1 MNLEKDTWS
10 IISNYFESTPKYLT
24 KHHLDSYNDF
34 INNKIY
40 DIFNDTQSN
49 PQVVILID
57 KENPAI
63 TYAIKVYY
71 GGKNTDQI
79 HISRPVI
86 YDALKETVKPM
97 YPNEARLKNLTYAF
111 NVFCDIEIE
120 YIIKENDNIIFQ
132 QFGPFSF
139 KDINIG
145 RVPIM
150 LHSTLCPLSGVS
162 NEMLKKLGECPYD
175 HGGYFIINGREK
187 VCVSRERKSENN
199 LYINKSGNPD
209 FLWTAE
215 VKSVPAEFRYARNT
229 YLHVVDKTKEIVV
242 ENPYFKSGKSDTGGK
257 YIPLFVLF
265 RVLGIETDKEIMEC
279 IFHNTEDE
287 FSKQGLRILEPSM
300 DSEDNREIF
309 DQITALNYLEKF
321 TKRMDASE
329 GGDIQRNRVE
339 RYAVLF
345 KNIYDNLYPH
355 VGNDFKEK
363 ALYLGYCVNQLLQV
377 MMGIKEEVDRD
388 SFEYKRVDLSGYM
401 IANLFR
407 DGYKQLQYDVR
418 NKISSAFA
426 FGYIEL
432 KGQNITS
439 IVNEGSV
446 KSIFNPS
453 STEEIV
459 IKGFQTGTLSNPGGT
474 SSKKGVI
481 QQIDRRGF
489 YSYLGQVR
497 RLVTPNDTG
506 TRVPIDQRRLHA
518 SQYGYMCPM
527 TIMDGTNVGIKKH
540 FTCLAQVTTGSP
552 SEPIKR
558 ALDDAGLIPLSDIHP
573 RLLYKQTKVFLN
585 GRWVGVHADPPRLVE
600 WIRLLRR
607 NGLINIFTSISW
619 KIKEDT
625 IFVLTDG
632 GRCTRPLYILEDNKT
647 LITEKIVRE
656 IKSHGRT
663 WLDLVVGFKEKTKK
677 IKHIHNEYY
686 HPHTMGYSKVNT
698 IEDLKKHSG
707 VIEYLD
713 NNDMNNV
720 MLTASLNLDSKFVDY
735 THAELHESMM
745 LSLEAQ
751 GIPFAEYNQ
760 LPRNVYGIGQSKQ
773 AISLYATN
781 FMHRIETTGMV
792 LSHPQKPLTN
802 TRLGKHIYNDRLGH
816 GQHIIVAVSAYT
828 GYNQEDSVICCQDSI
843 DLGMLKISYS
853 KGYEQTEKQ
862 DPKTGT
868 FEFFYTPET
877 LNMREDADKVQPKQ
891 YNDYSK
897 LDQYGLIREGTHCE
911 GNEIAVGKYVKFT
924 RSEDPPLDMSVE
936 VHGKGETIDKVFT
949 SYTDDTKAKLV
960 KIRAIKERPPMIGDK
975 IGSRY
980 GQKGVLGITLS
991 RADMPHTKSGIRPDI
1006 IINPGAFPKRMTNGH
1021 LIETAYSKLCA
1032 LLGLVGDGT
1041 AFVPKNMEDL
1051 ASKLEEY
1058 GFEGYGNEI
1067 LYDGFDGQQMGAHLF
1082 IGPVFYQRFKQMV
1095 GDKIHSRA
1103 SGNRNEEDFS
1113 SMGGR
1118 YTVRERQPVA
1128 GRAIGGGARIGEME
1142 RDSIVAH
1149 GIAGFL
1155 KESMM
1160 ERSDKYYTH
1169 ICQNSGR
1176 IAIVNPNENL
1186 FISPE
1191 IDGPMNYDVIETL
1204 ELDKNENKGRELQE
1218 VFGPNT
1224 FNQHETEFFR
1234 AYMPYCA
1241 KLMIQECEA
1250 MGISIRLRTEKSVHR
1265 LEEERENGHEFKE
1278 AVSPR
1283 IVNKGLQIQDE
1294 MDELESLKEILKNRF
1309 AKAKEE
1315 EDKEE
1320 DDDEKDDEE
1329 KDEDD
1334 EKDDEEKDDD
1344 EMKKIYQRGGSNVTP
1359 PPEDSENFVE
1369 VKSPDFEELPEFNQS
1384 GGGYDNDVKNYYL
1397 EEKDHGHITKTLGD
1411 SLDLD
1416 LLQTDMGNQ
1425 SSLNSDFSELG
1436 NSQHGGGGIPISYF
1450 DSSDAPS
1457 SMTNISDLGSNMLGK
1472 FGNPMGDRMSSSL
1485 QNMNRPNFPPQT
1497 GGGRVEG
1504 KKEANSGDD
1513 VKVIRLDPNY
1523 RMANDDSFA
1532 EPAQQ
1537 QHQQHQQQQI
1547 GGSESAMNRDNG
1559 FDNEIF
1565 I

>member
-1 MNLEKDTWS
+1 L
-10 IISNYFESTPKYLT
+10 
-24 KHHLDSYNDF
+24 
-34 INNKIY
+34 
-40 DIFNDTQSN
+40 
-49 PQVVILID
+49 
-57 KENPAI
+57 
-63 TYAIKVYY
+63 
-71 GGKNTDQI
+71 
-79 HISRPVI
+79 
-86 YDALKETVKPM
+86 
-97 YPNEARLKNLTYAF
+97 
-111 NVFCDIEIE
+111 CDIEIE
-120 YIIKENDNIIFQ
+120 YIIKEKETVIYQ
-132 QFGPFSF
+132 QFSPFAF
-139 KDINIG
+139 NDINIG

-187 VCVSRERKSENN
+187 VCVSRERKSENT

-209 FLWTAE
+209 FLWSAE

-229 YLHVVDKTKEIVV
+229 YLHVVEKTREIMV

-257 YIPLFVLF
+257 FIPLFVLF
-265 RVLGIETDKEIMEC
+265 RVLGIETDKEIFEC

-287 FSKQGLRILEPSM
+287 FAKQGLRLLETSM
-300 DSEDNREIF
+300 DNEDSREIF

-321 TKRMDASE
+321 TKRMDTSE

-388 SFEYKRVDLSGYM
+388 SFEYKRIDLSGYM

-418 NKISSAFA
+418 NKISAGFE

-432 KGQNITS
+432 KGEN
-439 IVNEGSV
+439 IVNIVNDGSV
-446 KSIFNPS
+446 KTIFSPT

-481 QQIDRRGF
+481 QQIDRRGY
-489 YSYLGQVR
+489 YSYLGQIR

-506 TRVPIDQRRLHA
+506 ARVPLGQRFLHA

-540 FTCLAQVTTGSP
+540 FTCLAQVTTGCP

-558 ALDDAGLIPLSDIHP
+558 AIDDAGLIPLGDLHP

-585 GRWVGVHADPPRLVE
+585 GRWIGVHSDPQRLVE

-607 NGLINIFTSISW
+607 NGLINIYTSVSW
-619 KIKEDT
+619 KIKEDSV
-625 IFVLTDG
+625 IILSEG
-632 GRCTRPLYILEDNKT
+632 GRCTRPLYILENNMPM
-647 LITEKIVRE
+647 ITEKMIRE
-656 IKSHGRT
+656 IKSHGRS
-663 WLDLVVGFKEKTKK
+663 WMDLIVGFKEKNKK
-677 IKHIHNEYY
+677 IPYIHNEYY
-686 HPHTMGYSKVNT
+686 HPHTVGYSKTDT

-720 MLTASLNLDSKFVDY
+720 MVTSDINLDSKFVEY
-735 THAELHESMM
+735 THAELHASMM

-773 AISLYATN
+773 AISVYATN

-792 LSHPQKPLTN
+792 LSHPQKPLNN

-843 DLGMLKISYS
+843 DLGMLKISYA

-868 FEFFYTPET
+868 FEFFYNPET
-877 LNMREDADKVQPKQ
+877 QNMREDADKVQPKER
-891 YNDYSK
+891 NDYSK
-897 LDQYGLIREGTHCE
+897 LDQFGLIREGTHCK
-911 GNEIAVGKYVKFT
+911 GDEIAVGKYVKFT
-924 RSEDPPLDMSVE
+924 RTDDLPLDMSVE

-949 SYTDDTKAKLV
+949 CYTDDTKTKLA

-1051 ASKLEEY
+1051 AAKLEEY

-1095 GDKIHSRA
+1095 GDKIHSRG
-1103 SGNRNEEDFS
+1103 SGARNEEDLTI
-1113 SMGGR
+1113 MGGG
-1118 YTVRERQPVA
+1118 YTARERQPTA
-1128 GRAIGGGARIGEME
+1128 GRANGGGGRIGEME

-1155 KESMM
+1155 KETMM

-1169 ICQNSGR
+1169 ICQTSGR
-1176 IAIVNPNENL
+1176 LSIVNQNENL
-1186 FISPE
+1186 FISPDV
-1191 IDGPMNYDVIETL
+1191 DGPMNYDIIETL
-1204 ELDKNENKGRELQE
+1204 ELDKHENKGREIEE
-1218 VFGPNT
+1218 VLGPNT
-1224 FNQHETEFFR
+1224 FKQSETEFFR

-1250 MGISIRLRTEKSVHR
+1250 MGISIKLRSEKSTPR
-1265 LEEERENGHEFKE
+1265 LEEERIKSNEFVQ
-1278 AVSPR
+1278 AVSSK
-1283 IVNKGLQIQDE
+1283 IVNKALQMDE
-1294 MDELESLKEILKNRF
+1294 DFQELESLKLFLRERYGEK
-1309 AKAKEE
+1309 KDKEGDE
-1315 EDKEE
+1315 AEDEDKDKDKDKDEDKEE
-1320 DDDEKDDEE
+1320 IKDQKNLKIKQSGGDWGENGADDMESVDLEMEE
-1329 KDEDD
+1329 F
-1334 EKDDEEKDDD
+1334 
-1344 EMKKIYQRGGSNVTP
+1344 I
-1359 PPEDSENFVE
+1359 E
-1369 VKSPDFEELPEFNQS
+1369 VKSPSFEESSQSGGSRNNLNRFKQS
-1384 GGGYDNDVKNYYL
+1384 GGGHNNDVRNFYL
-1397 EEKDHGHITKTLGD
+1397 EEKDHNHVKL
-1411 SLDLD
+1411 SLED
-1416 LLQTDMGNQ
+1416 
-1425 SSLNSDFSELG
+1425 SLNSSLFETDLA
-1436 NSQHGGGGIPISYF
+1436 
-1450 DSSDAPS
+1450 DSSSLDNNSS
-1457 SMTNISDLGSNMLGK
+1457 SMNNNQSGGNKVNYFPSDSSPNELTDISDLGKDLLGSSA
-1472 FGNPMGDRMSSSL
+1472 NPKGDAMSSSL
-1485 QNMNRPNFPPQT
+1485 QNLDRPNFPPQS
-1497 GGGRVEG
+1497 GGGDNKGSNESSNNG
-1504 KKEANSGDD
+1504 SNKDIKIIN
-1513 VKVIRLDPNY
+1513 LDPNY
-1523 RMANDDSFA
+1523 RMAEDDSFGGD
-1532 EPAQQ
+1532 EQS
-1537 QHQQHQQQQI
+1537 
-1547 GGSESAMNRDNG
+1547 GGSKPLIVEQHATVPPPSQENKPAFLQHPPS